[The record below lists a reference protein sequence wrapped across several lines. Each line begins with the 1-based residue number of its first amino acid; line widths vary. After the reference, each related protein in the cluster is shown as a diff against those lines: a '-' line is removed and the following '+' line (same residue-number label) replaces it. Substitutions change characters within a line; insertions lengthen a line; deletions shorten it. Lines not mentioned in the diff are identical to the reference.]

1 MSKPTSVQ
9 SLFILLFLLLLAEG
23 VFAQLSV
30 SGLFSDNMVLQQ
42 NAEVSIWGWSNP
54 GDTISIT
61 GSWNNETIKTI
72 AGADNKMGGQ
82 NSDSTS
88 ENRRQLL

>member
-30 SGLFSDNMVLQQ
+30 SGLFSDDMVLQQ

-54 GDTISIT
+54 GDTISIDRKL
-61 GSWNNETIKTI
+61 E
-72 AGADNKMGGQ
+72 
-82 NSDSTS
+82 
-88 ENRRQLL
+88 